1 MFVANVKRRWSES
14 SLPRSQVSDLYSSL
28 GSFLACLMSADTT
41 DWYPYWPPSPAS
53 RSGYDVRP
61 RSRYSCSK
69 EKELYVLRACG
80 SPSREAPGS
89 TSVWR
94 PPNLSGRSVR
104 VAQFFVG
111 PLELKIMF

>member
-41 DWYPYWPPSPAS
+41 DRVSLYWPPSPAS

-61 RSRYSCSK
+61 RSRYSCCSTRTGDR
-69 EKELYVLRACG
+69 LPNGQAPPDLQPLPVADG
-80 SPSREAPGS
+80 SRRDP
-89 TSVWR
+89 
-94 PPNLSGRSVR
+94 
-104 VAQFFVG
+104 
-111 PLELKIMF
+111 